1 MNLPRSAD
9 VSLLIDSN
17 IFIAAEEHG
26 ADGHSYG
33 PQAAELLRLAGRLH
47 YPVMLSHGTRSDLL
61 RAKPGRRERRRRQ
74 LDKYNVLDQVPLN
87 MDAARQG
94 EFPTVLNDNTRAD
107 LEVLSTFLTGVADW
121 LITNDATLRRRAR
134 RCGAGE
140 MVLSLDEAL
149 DTLHPLIS
157 LPSTLPAVDTVQGYT
172 IPLSAPI
179 FETLRASYPPAP
191 GDPGFDRWWHDKVAG
206 QHRDV
211 IILGGSKNPE
221 GLAVLKPEDDH
232 PHGLPVGVLKIC
244 TFKVSDDFQ
253 GTKRGELML
262 KAVIDYARRNGR
274 EHLYVEVMP
283 DAVALLGWLDDFGF
297 RALSGA
303 STPRDEVALVKDLA
317 PLSSAT
323 PLSPLAHNIAYGP
336 GSVLVE
342 RAHVVPIKDDWHHW
356 LLPEADR
363 QQDLF
368 PGIDPCGNAIRK
380 AYLCRANTGL
390 VQPGNLLLFLRTGSG
405 KAHITSVGVVEDIL
419 RSQEP
424 AAVVRFVG
432 SRTVYTA
439 TEIAG
444 QCSRGPVLAIRFRL
458 DRVLA
463 QPWTAEAVRSHNVMN
478 GTAQTIAR
486 VPKEGVLWLR
496 KQLAEWR

>member
-1 MNLPRSAD
+1 M
-9 VSLLIDSN
+9 
-17 IFIAAEEHG
+17 
-26 ADGHSYG
+26 
-33 PQAAELLRLAGRLH
+33 
-47 YPVMLSHGTRSDLL
+47 
-61 RAKPGRRERRRRQ
+61 
-74 LDKYNVLDQVPLN
+74 
-87 MDAARQG
+87 
-94 EFPTVLNDNTRAD
+94 
-107 LEVLSTFLTGVADW
+107 
-121 LITNDATLRRRAR
+121 
-134 RCGAGE
+134 
-140 MVLSLDEAL
+140 
-149 DTLHPLIS
+149 
-157 LPSTLPAVDTVQGYT
+157 
-172 IPLSAPI
+172 
-179 FETLRASYPPAP
+179 
-191 GDPGFDRWWHDKVAG
+191 
-206 QHRDV
+206 
-211 IILGGSKNPE
+211 
-221 GLAVLKPEDDH
+221 AVLKPEDDH

-253 GTKRGELML
+253 GTKRGELLL